1 MILYKTSDIK
11 EIENRTAML
20 KRGEIAGRIYDE
32 LRLHATHASVKDVRI
47 GLGYVAIELEDNR
60 TGLGAVLLQELTGG
74 CESLKAAGALRGT
87 DSADFLKLLVDGKS
101 ALEKAIGLAT
111 ANALIEVPAPWNKK
125 DALEIADLKAQDRV
139 AMVGFFP
146 PLVKRI
152 QEMGIPLTVLE
163 RNPHKAPLLEEADKQ
178 IALRECS
185 VAIITATTLLNDT
198 LEDVL
203 NDLGDPRHVALLGP
217 STPMVMDVFRPTAV
231 NHLGGAIVANP
242 QKVLQIVSEGGG
254 TPAMRPYLH
263 LVNIVWSKK

>member
-1 MILYKTSDIK
+1 
-11 EIENRTAML
+11 ML
-20 KRGEIAGRIYDE
+20 KRGEISGRIYDY
-32 LRLHATHASVKDVRI
+32 LVHHARHASVKDVRI
-47 GLGYVAIELEDNR
+47 GLGYVAIALEDDR
-60 TGLGAVLLQELTGG
+60 TGLGAVLLQELTGS
-74 CESLKAAGALRGT
+74 CESVKAAGALRGA

-111 ANALIEVPAPWNKK
+111 ANALIEVPPPFNTR
-125 DALEIADLKAQDRV
+125 DALEIADLGIQDQV

-152 QEMGIPLTVLE
+152 QEKGISLTVLE
-163 RNPHKAPLLEEADKQ
+163 RNPHKAPLLEEAEKQ
-178 IALRECS
+178 LALQECS

-198 LEDVL
+198 LEEVL

-217 STPMVMDVFRPTAV
+217 STPMIMDVFKPTTV
-231 NHLGGAIVANP
+231 NHLGGAIVADP

-263 LVNIVWSKK
+263 LVNIVWSQK